1 MKRIEFHTRERLRL
15 IHFQSCQFLIVL
27 IVYKVPFREGDAD
40 LFKAMAEDEAAAGN
54 TTGAATLNTIA
65 DRMQT

>member
-1 MKRIEFHTRERLRL
+1 L